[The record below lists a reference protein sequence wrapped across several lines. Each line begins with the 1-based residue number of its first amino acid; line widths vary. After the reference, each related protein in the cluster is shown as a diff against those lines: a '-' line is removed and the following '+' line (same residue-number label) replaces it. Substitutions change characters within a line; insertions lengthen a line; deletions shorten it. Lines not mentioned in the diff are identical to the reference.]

1 MGGGIFHG
9 SSYYNPN
16 NFLIVMMVTVI
27 TVFASCIII
36 DVLRRLT
43 VEKVWIRVVDKIDLK
58 LSAWLNNKT
67 KLLESKINYYLK

>member
-1 MGGGIFHG
+1 MGYF
-9 SSYYNPN
+9 PCV
-16 NFLIVMMVTVI
+16 FLLQLKQFFIVMRVTVI

-67 KLLESKINYYLK
+67 KLLESKIDYYLK

>member
-1 MGGGIFHG
+1 
-9 SSYYNPN
+9 
-16 NFLIVMMVTVI
+16 MMVTVI

-58 LSAWLNNKT
+58 LSA
-67 KLLESKINYYLK
+67 

>member
-1 MGGGIFHG
+1 MGYF
-9 SSYYNPN
+9 PCV
-16 NFLIVMMVTVI
+16 FLLQLKQFFIVMMVTVI

-67 KLLESKINYYLK
+67 KLLESKIDYYLK